1 MKKTLSTV
9 AAFVL
14 ILSGIG
20 VRAAF
25 KYFREYRNSETT
37 IGCHGV
43 SFTIPGDWKPS
54 STSHAHGCAYQSG
67 LGQAITVIQQGLPT
81 IITPEEAGEVA
92 TQHDEDT
99 VASLK
104 RAAIRDGEA
113 LQVDAPINYECGS
126 LHTVQRT
133 MMYAPSG
140 HLGAMY
146 IMASPTEVV
155 TIVVEADKM
164 DGNAFKQ
171 LYLRV
176 FEAARTANAASKL
189 APPDSQSQDAY

>member
-25 KYFREYRNSETT
+25 KYFREHRNSETT

-43 SFTIPGDWKPS
+43 SFTIPGDWKPD
-54 STSHAHGCAYQSG
+54 STARAHSCAYQSG
-67 LGQAITVIQQGLPT
+67 LGQAITVIQEDLPT
-81 IITPEEAGEVA
+81 FITPEEAGKLAVL
-92 TQHDEDT
+92 QDEDT
-99 VASLK
+99 VARLK
-104 RAAIRDGEA
+104 RDATSDGEA
-113 LQVDAPINYECGS
+113 VQVDAPITYESGS

-140 HLGAMY
+140 HLMAMY

-189 APPDSQSQDAY
+189 APPDSQSQDAS